1 MARKA
6 EAKAAAAAPPQP
18 TKAEHLARK
27 NAKREAKAAA
37 KDAAARGGVTG
48 ASPTGITETRPATG
62 KDQHA
67 AGE

>member
-6 EAKAAAAAPPQP
+6 EAKLAAAAPPQP

-37 KDAAARGGVTG
+37 KAAAGVGGV
-48 ASPTGITETRPATG
+48 TETRPTG
-62 KDQHA
+62 IA
-67 AGE
+67 ENTGRGE

>member
-6 EAKAAAAAPPQP
+6 ESKAAAAAPREP

-37 KDAAARGGVTG
+37 KEAAARRGVTE
-48 ASPTGITETRPATG
+48 ARPTGIAESGPATA
-62 KDQHA
+62 K
-67 AGE
+67 E